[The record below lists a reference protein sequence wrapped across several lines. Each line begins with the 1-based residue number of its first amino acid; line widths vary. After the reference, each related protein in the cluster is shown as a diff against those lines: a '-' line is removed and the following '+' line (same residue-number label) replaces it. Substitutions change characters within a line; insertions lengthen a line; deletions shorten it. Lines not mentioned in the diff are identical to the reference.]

1 MGFAVVLGVIG
12 CWTPSASAKSSSQ
25 SAQVLIIIP
34 ARPDLAAR
42 DAQAEA
48 PAAATTEAA
57 APEPRSFI
65 PARQRVITTRHI
77 AGRTDVLHTEFEP
90 L

>member
-1 MGFAVVLGVIG
+1 MGCIVVLGVIG
-12 CWTPSASAKSSSQ
+12 CWTPRASAKSSSQ
-25 SAQVLIIIP
+25 SAQVRIIIP
-34 ARPDLAAR
+34 ERPDLAAR
-42 DAQAEA
+42 DAQDEA
-48 PAAATTEAA
+48 SAAAATDAA

-65 PARQRVITTRHI
+65 PARQRVMTTRHI